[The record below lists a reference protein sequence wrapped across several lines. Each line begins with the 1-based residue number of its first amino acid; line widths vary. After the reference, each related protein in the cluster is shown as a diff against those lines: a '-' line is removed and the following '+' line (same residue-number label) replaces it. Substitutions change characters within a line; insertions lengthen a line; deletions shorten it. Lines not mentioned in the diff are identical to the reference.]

1 MPQGVDSIDY
11 ALLVREAL
19 REVPRQVLLGV
30 AASGLP
36 GDHHFFLTFRTD
48 HPKVGLPRR
57 LRQLHPAEMTVVIQH
72 QFSGL
77 LVDHDGFSITLRF
90 GGRPEQ
96 IYVPFDSLTA
106 FVDPAAQFGLRFE
119 AEDTG
124 TSATDAAPSE
134 GKSGETDEET
144 GEGRMTAAEP
154 SGEHERDGN
163 VVSIGRFRK
172 K

>member
-1 MPQGVDSIDY
+1 MTQGADRIDY

-19 REVPRQVLLGV
+19 REVPRQVLLSV

-48 HPKVGLPRR
+48 SPKVVMPRR
-57 LRQLHPAEMTVVIQH
+57 LRQQHPAEMTVVIQH
-72 QFSGL
+72 LFSGL
-77 LVDHDGFSITLRF
+77 LVDHDGFSVTLRF
-90 GGRPEQ
+90 SGRPEQ
-96 IYVPFDSLTA
+96 IYVPFDSLIA

-119 AEDTG
+119 AEETG
-124 TSATDAAPSE
+124 ASTSDAVLGEAPNGEMAQATAE
-134 GKSGETDEET
+134 MRTTTDE
-144 GEGRMTAAEP
+144 P
-154 SGEHERDGN
+154 FGEHESDGN